1 MVSGFCCGE
10 FGFVEPT
17 AHTSLAA
24 IAVTPVSSAGP
35 FVFGADDSV
44 QFAPSQCSINA
55 FAPLMLPTAQTSLAE
70 TASTAASEPPWA
82 FAPVT
87 PVQDEPFHRS
97 MSGEAPP
104 SVPTAHASEDD
115 TTATP
120 KRSLPPLVDGPDATD
135 HFD

>member
-1 MVSGFCCGE
+1 MKRSASLAISGFRSSDWKPVMSASRPNGEQYQGMPAEMTGRPFQWMVSGFCCGE

-87 PVQDEPFHRS
+87 PVQD
-97 MSGEAPP
+97 
-104 SVPTAHASEDD
+104 VP
-115 TTATP
+115 
-120 KRSLPPLVDGPDATD
+120 
-135 HFD
+135 